1 MSVVEIVPT
10 DVNAT
15 IYELGLSENFF
26 RVKYFMFPSH
36 PSFVL
41 LSSVTFFLSQKV
53 DGMFVCE
60 FVLLVLLSATQHS
73 WIQRMSTLTELS
85 ELLR

>member
-36 PSFVL
+36 PSCLTVKCDL
-41 LSSVTFFLSQKV
+41 FLSQIV
-53 DGMFVCE
+53 DGMLIHE
-60 FVLLVLLSATQHS
+60 FVLLVLLFATQHS

>member
-36 PSFVL
+36 PSCLTVKCDL
-41 LSSVTFFLSQKV
+41 FLSQKV
-53 DGMFVCE
+53 DGMLIHVAGLALCD
-60 FVLLVLLSATQHS
+60 SAFLDTKNEHAH
-73 WIQRMSTLTELS
+73 
-85 ELLR
+85 